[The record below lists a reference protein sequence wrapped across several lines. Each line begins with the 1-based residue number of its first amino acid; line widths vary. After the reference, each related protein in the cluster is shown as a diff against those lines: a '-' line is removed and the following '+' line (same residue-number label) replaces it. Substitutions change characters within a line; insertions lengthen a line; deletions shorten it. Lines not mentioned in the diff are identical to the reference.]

1 MPRFSS
7 FDGIEIAY
15 QEWGGDSM
23 TTLLPPVFLHH
34 GFIADANLNWV
45 GPKVTEALSRAGRR
59 VVALDARGHG
69 ASGKPHDSSF
79 YGEDK
84 MAADLRRL
92 FDLSGVDQVDQVDL
106 VGYSMGALVSLLT
119 ASQDSRVR
127 RLVVGGVGAGIVE
140 RDSLNSRVA
149 ARSTIAAAL
158 RIPDAGSIQDP
169 IAMRFRRLADV
180 VGTDREALAAC
191 AEASFS
197 SSVPFAQI
205 TAPTLVLVGDED
217 PNCRAAGSAR
227 CCHPSC
233 AAPPDLWRSSGRRH
247 QSGVRTGDRGVS
259 GEGVAGRITEGL
271 S

>member
-23 TTLLPPVFLHH
+23 ATLSPPVFLHH

-69 ASGKPHDSSF
+69 ASGKPHDPSF

-92 FDLSGVDQVDQVDL
+92 FDLSGVDQVDL

-158 RIPDAGSIQDP
+158 RTPDAGSIQDP
-169 IAMRFRRLADV
+169 SAVRFRGLADV

-217 PNCRAAGSAR
+217 PIAERPEVLAAAIPHAQLR
-227 CCHPSC
+227 
-233 AAPPDLWRSSGRRH
+233 LI
-247 QSGVRTGDRGVS
+247 TGDHLGAVTNLAFAPAIVEFL
-259 GEGVAGRITEGL
+259 GMV
-271 S
+271 

>member
-69 ASGKPHDSSF
+69 ASGKPHDPSF

-92 FDLSGVDQVDQVDL
+92 FDLSGVDQVDL

-119 ASQDSRVR
+119 ASQDARVR

-140 RDSLNSRVA
+140 REGLRSRVA

-158 RIPDAGSIQDP
+158 RTPDAGSIQDP
-169 IAMRFRRLADV
+169 IAMRFRGLADV

-217 PNCRAAGSAR
+217 PIAERPEVLAAAIPHAQLRLISGDHLGAVTN
-227 CCHPSC
+227 P
-233 AAPPDLWRSSGRRH
+233 AFAPAIVEFLGR
-247 QSGVRTGDRGVS
+247 V
-259 GEGVAGRITEGL
+259 
-271 S
+271 